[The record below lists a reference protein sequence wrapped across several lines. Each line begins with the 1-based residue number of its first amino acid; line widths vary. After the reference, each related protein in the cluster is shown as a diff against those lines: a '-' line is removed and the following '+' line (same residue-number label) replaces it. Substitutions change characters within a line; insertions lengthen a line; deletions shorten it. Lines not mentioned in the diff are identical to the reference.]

1 MGKGSKNKRGKQK
14 VTLAQMPAKVSGKS
28 ATDWDMGTQTL
39 AALGNIPGRII
50 AFKTWLRNNPKIAAP
65 KLIRDGEIEVME
77 TEDQALLRC
86 ARRFKFK
93 DSYTVTEDAEFYD
106 EESGKMVNPNGVK
119 RARRID
125 LVEHYHRK
133 GVIDRRQM
141 LAGLALRV
149 AFEGTQRTAPAIKKV
164 QVDSSP
170 KPDANIEIMIDRIS
184 RFADVQNGLCEKHR
198 EILGCVVL
206 DNNHPAALRKYRGR
220 RYLLGIEAMQEALSS
235 LADQLEL

>member
-1 MGKGSKNKRGKQK
+1 MGKGSAKKRQKKKKGRKQ
-14 VTLAQMPAKVSGKS
+14 V
-28 ATDWDMGTQTL
+28 TL
-39 AALGNIPGRII
+39 AALPETMTKHSRDRWDMGPSTQAQKAGKII
-50 AFKTWLRNNPKIAAP
+50 EP
-65 KLIRDGEIEVME
+65 
-77 TEDQALLRC
+77 
-86 ARRFKFK
+86 
-93 DSYTVTEDAEFYD
+93 AEFYD

-133 GVIDRRQM
+133 GIIDRRQM

-184 RFADVQNGLCEKHR
+184 RFADIYEGMNTGDR
-198 EILGCVVL
+198 DILDCVVL
-206 DNNHPAALRKYRGR
+206 NNSTPAWLKKYRGP
-220 RYLLGIEAMQEALSS
+220 RYHLGIERMQEALAK
-235 LADQLEL
+235 LADRLDL

>member
-1 MGKGSKNKRGKQK
+1 MAKGGKKKRGKQK
-14 VTLAQMPAKVSGKS
+14 VTLAQMPATVSGKS
-28 ATDWDMGTQTL
+28 ATDWDKGTQTL

-93 DSYTVTEDAEFYD
+93 DSYTVTEDAEFFD
-106 EESGKMVNPNGVK
+106 EETGEAVNPNGVK

-164 QVDSSP
+164 QVDSTP
-170 KPDANIEIMIDRIS
+170 KPDQHVEIMIDRIS
-184 RFADVQNGLCEKHR
+184 RFADIYEGMNPGDR
-198 EILGCVVL
+198 EVLDCVVL
-206 DNNHPAALRKYRGR
+206 NNSTPAWLKKYRGP
-220 RYLLGIEAMQEALSS
+220 RYRVGIERMQEALSK
-235 LADQLEL
+235 LADRLKL